1 MRVLRRIL
9 IALAIVAVVALIVAA
24 ATPIALGW
32 TDPPVYG
39 RQVAE
44 RALAEARASEARDWA
59 PELLR
64 RTETT
69 MRINRDAELR
79 ERHRLLPLRDFR
91 VIRVGYA
98 RAEQEARL
106 AIAEAER
113 RAASAEKIASDQL
126 DRAESAIASAEE
138 VLDAAGRQTDLRGRL
153 ARARLLYDE
162 SRLRY
167 EGGDYPYARE
177 RAALAEAQA
186 DQVVERATAMMERYV
201 DAGEVAR
208 WQRWIDDTVRWSK
221 RTGQPAIVVS
231 KDDHLLTLYER
242 GSEVHTFPADIGLN
256 NLEGK
261 VRAGDHATPE
271 GRYKVTSKR
280 NVGQTAFYKAF
291 MLDYP
296 NQEDRK
302 RFDELRRKGEIP
314 NGAGPGNLIEIHGEG
329 GRAKDWTRGCV
340 AVSNE
345 HMDQLFKR
353 VRVGTPVTIVGGR
366 GEGGVFSGLVRS
378 YTSSTDGASDDT
390 ALD

>member
-1 MRVLRRIL
+1 VRVLRRIL
-9 IALAIVAVVALIVAA
+9 IALAIIALLALIVAA
-24 ATPIALGW
+24 VTPVALGW
-32 TDPPVYG
+32 TAPPVYG

-64 RTETT
+64 RAETT
-69 MRINRDAELR
+69 MRINRDAEVL
-79 ERHRLLPLRDFR
+79 ESHRLLPLRDYR
-91 VIRVGYA
+91 VIRSVYD

-106 AIAEAER
+106 AIAEADR

-126 DRAESAIASAEE
+126 DSAESAIASAEE
-138 VLDAAGRQTDLRGRL
+138 VLDHAGRQPDLRGRL
-153 ARARLLYDE
+153 TRARLLYDE
-162 SRLRY
+162 ARRRY
-167 EGGDYPYARE
+167 EDGDFRYARD
-177 RAALAEAQA
+177 RAVLAEAQA
-186 DQVVERATAMMERYV
+186 AGVTKGTTALMERYV

-208 WQRWIDDTVRWSK
+208 WQRWIEDTIRWSK
-221 RTGQPAIVVS
+221 RTGEPAIVVS
-231 KDDHLLTLYER
+231 KDDHRLTLYENGR
-242 GSEVHTFPADIGLN
+242 EVNTFPADIGVN
-256 NLEGK
+256 NLPDK
-261 VRAGDHATPE
+261 VRSGDHATPE

-280 NVGQTAFYKAF
+280 NLGQTAYYKAL

-296 NQEDRK
+296 NQEDRR

-314 NGAGPGNLIEIHGEG
+314 RGAGPGSLIEIHGEG

-345 HMDQLFKR
+345 HMDKLFQR

-378 YTSSTDGASDDT
+378 YASRGEASDDT

>member
-1 MRVLRRIL
+1 VLRRIL
-9 IALAIVAVVALIVAA
+9 ITLATVALLAVIVAA
-24 ATPIALGW
+24 ATPVVLGW
-32 TDPPVYG
+32 TTPPAHG
-39 RQVAE
+39 RQAAE

-64 RTETT
+64 RAETT
-69 MRINRDAELR
+69 MRINRDADVLES
-79 ERHRLLPLRDFR
+79 HRLLPLRDFR
-91 VIRVGYA
+91 VIGAGYD
-98 RAEQEARL
+98 RAVEEARM
-106 AIAEAER
+106 AIDEAAR
-113 RAASAEKIASDQL
+113 RSADAEKLASDQL
-126 DRAESAIASAEE
+126 DRAESAIATAEA
-138 VLDAAGRQTDLRGRL
+138 VLDAAGRQPDLRGRL
-153 ARARLLYDE
+153 ARARLVYDE
-162 SRLRY
+162 AQLRY
-167 EGGDYPYARE
+167 EDGDFRYAHD
-177 RAALAEAQA
+177 RAGLAEAQA
-186 DQVVERATAMMERYV
+186 LGVTRQTTELMQRYV

-208 WQRWIDDTVRWSK
+208 WRRWIDDTIRWSK
-221 RTGQPAIVVS
+221 RTGGPAIVVS
-231 KDDHLLTLYER
+231 KDDHRLTLYENGR
-242 GSEVHTFPADIGLN
+242 EVHTFPADIGLN
-256 NLEGK
+256 NLPDK

-280 NVGQTAFYKAF
+280 NVGQTAYYKAL

-314 NGAGPGNLIEIHGEG
+314 RGAGPGSLIEIHGEG

-345 HMDQLFKR
+345 HMDALFQR

-378 YTSSTDGASDDT
+378 YAAQGETIDDT

>member
-1 MRVLRRIL
+1 VLRRIL
-9 IALAIVAVVALIVAA
+9 IGLAIVALLALIVAA

-32 TDPPVYG
+32 TDPPVSG

-44 RALAEARASEARDWA
+44 RALAEARASKARDWA

-64 RTETT
+64 RAETT
-69 MRINRDAELR
+69 MRINRDAEVL
-79 ERHRLLPLRDFR
+79 ESHRLLPLRDFR
-91 VIRVGYA
+91 VIRVGYD
-98 RAEQEARL
+98 RAEKEARL
-106 AIAEAER
+106 AIAEAEK
-113 RAASAEKIASDQL
+113 RAADAETIASDQL

-138 VLDAAGRQTDLRGRL
+138 VLDAVGRQPDLRGRL
-153 ARARLLYDE
+153 TSARLLYDE
-162 SRLRY
+162 ARLRY
-167 EGGDYPYARE
+167 EDGDFRYARE
-177 RAALAEAQA
+177 RAVLAEAEA
-186 DQVVERATAMMERYV
+186 MRVTKGTTALMQRYV

-208 WQRWIDDTVRWSK
+208 WQRWIEDTVRWSK

-231 KDDHLLTLYER
+231 KDDHRLTLYESGR
-242 GSEVHTFPADIGLN
+242 EVRTFPADIGIN
-256 NLEGK
+256 NLPDK

-280 NVGQTAFYKAF
+280 NVGQTAYYKAL

-314 NGAGPGNLIEIHGEG
+314 SGAGPGNLIEIHGEG

-340 AVSNE
+340 AVSND
-345 HMDQLFKR
+345 HMDQLFQR

-378 YTSSTDGASDDT
+378 HAGGDESSDDT

>member
-1 MRVLRRIL
+1 VRVLRRIL
-9 IALAIVAVVALIVAA
+9 IALAIVAVLALIVAV
-24 ATPIALGW
+24 ATPVALGW

-44 RALAEARASEARDWA
+44 RALAEARASQARDWA

-64 RTETT
+64 RAETT
-69 MRINRDAELR
+69 MRLNRDAEVQ
-79 ERHRLLPLRDFR
+79 ESHRLLPLRDYR
-91 VIRVGYA
+91 VIRVGFD
-98 RAEQEARL
+98 RAEKEARL
-106 AIAEAER
+106 AIAQAEK
-113 RAASAEKIASDQL
+113 RAAEAEKIASEQL
-126 DRAESAIASAEE
+126 
-138 VLDAAGRQTDLRGRL
+138 DLRGRL

-167 EGGDYPYARE
+167 EDGDYPYARD

-186 DQVVERATAMMERYV
+186 VGVIKRTTAMMERYV

-221 RTGQPAIVVS
+221 RTGEPAIVVS
-231 KDDHLLTLYER
+231 KDDHRLTLYENGR
-242 GSEVHTFPADIGLN
+242 EVHTFPADIGLN
-256 NLEGK
+256 NMTGK

-280 NVGQTAFYKAF
+280 NVGQTAFYKAL

-302 RFDELRRKGEIP
+302 RFDDLRRQGQIP
-314 NGAGPGNLIEIHGEG
+314 RGAGPGNLIEIHGEG

-340 AVSNE
+340 AVSND

-378 YTSSTDGASDDT
+378 YATTSDASNDT

>member
-9 IALAIVAVVALIVAA
+9 ITLAIAAVVASIVAA
-24 ATPIALGW
+24 ATPVALGW
-32 TDPPVYG
+32 TAPPVYG

-44 RALAEARASEARDWA
+44 RAVAEARASEARDWA

-64 RTETT
+64 RAETT
-69 MRINRDAELR
+69 MRINRDAEAL
-79 ERHRLLPLRDFR
+79 ESHRLLPLRDFR
-91 VIRVGYA
+91 DIRVGYD
-98 RAEQEARL
+98 RAGKEARF
-106 AIAEAER
+106 AMAVATQ
-113 RAASAEKIASDQL
+113 RAADAEEVASDQL

-138 VLDAAGRQTDLRGRL
+138 VLDQAGRQPDLRGRFT
-153 ARARLLYDE
+153 RARLLYDE
-162 SRLRY
+162 ARHHY
-167 EGGDYPYARE
+167 EDGDFRYARD
-177 RAALAEAQA
+177 RAVLAEAQA
-186 DQVVERATAMMERYV
+186 AGVTKRTTALMQRYV

-208 WQRWIDDTVRWSK
+208 WQRWIEDTVRWSK
-221 RTGQPAIVVS
+221 RTGEPAIVVS
-231 KDDHLLTLYER
+231 KDDHLLTLYVNGR
-242 GSEVHTFPADIGLN
+242 EVHTFPADLGLN
-256 NLEGK
+256 NLPDK

-280 NVGQTAFYKAF
+280 NVGQTAYYKAL

-314 NGAGPGNLIEIHGEG
+314 RGAGPGSLIEIHGEG

-345 HMDQLFKR
+345 HMDTLFQR

-378 YTSSTDGASDDT
+378 YASKGNAGYDT

>member
-1 MRVLRRIL
+1 MLRRIL
-9 IALAIVAVVALIVAA
+9 IALAIVAVLALIVAA
-24 ATPIALGW
+24 VTPVALGW
-32 TDPPVYG
+32 TDPPDYG

-44 RALAEARASEARDWA
+44 RALAEARASLARDWA

-64 RTETT
+64 RAETT
-69 MRINRDAELR
+69 MRINRDAEVL
-79 ERHRLLPLRDFR
+79 ESHRLLPLRDFR
-91 VIRVGYA
+91 VIRVGYD
-98 RAEQEARL
+98 RAEKESRL
-106 AIAEAER
+106 AIAEGEK
-113 RAASAEKIASDQL
+113 RAADLEKIASDQL

-167 EGGDYPYARE
+167 EDGDFPYARD
-177 RAALAEAQA
+177 RAALAEEQA
-186 DQVVERATAMMERYV
+186 IGVVKRATAMMERYV

-208 WQRWIDDTVRWSK
+208 WQRWIDDTIRWSK
-221 RTGQPAIVVS
+221 RTGEPAIVVS
-231 KDDHLLTLYER
+231 KDDHRLTLYQSGR
-242 GSEVHTFPADIGLN
+242 EVHTFPADIGLN
-256 NLEGK
+256 NLNGK

-314 NGAGPGNLIEIHGEG
+314 RGAGPGNLIEIHGEG

-340 AVSNE
+340 AVSND
-345 HMDQLFKR
+345 HMDKLFKL

-378 YTSSTDGASDDT
+378 YATTEGASDDT